1 MSWPEVELGDI
12 ALILRNGASIKQS
25 EHAGGTPITRIE
37 TIANWEVNPAKCGY
51 ADVTENEYPNHLL
64 ETGDILISHIN
75 STKHLGKC
83 AIYEGNPGKLIHGMN
98 LLSLRVNTD
107 ISYPKYIYNVM
118 CSTEFRRQI
127 PKITKNSVNQSSFTV
142 TNFKQLKIPLP
153 PLEEQKRIAAIL
165 DKADTLRRKRE
176 KAIALLDDLL
186 RSVFLDMFGDPV
198 TNPKSLKKVR
208 IEEVVSVKTGGTPN
222 RNKPEYYQGN
232 IPWVKTTEVNGKT
245 ITETLECLSEQGMSN
260 SNCVLFPKQSIVL
273 AMYGQGKTRG
283 RVGVLGIEA
292 TTNQACAVLL
302 PGKNISQDFLYEYL
316 RLSYNQIRD
325 LGRGGNQPNLNLS
338 LVKNFK
344 VFLPTE
350 NEQKEFVRRV
360 KGILKQ
366 KSKYER
372 FIGESNNLFSSLA
385 QRAFRGELTT
395 QKEAA

>member
-1 MSWPEVELGDI
+1 
-12 ALILRNGASIKQS
+12 
-25 EHAGGTPITRIE
+25 
-37 TIANWEVNPAKCGY
+37 
-51 ADVTENEYPNHLL
+51 
-64 ETGDILISHIN
+64 
-75 STKHLGKC
+75 
-83 AIYEGNPGKLIHGMN
+83 
-98 LLSLRVNTD
+98 
-107 ISYPKYIYNVM
+107 
-118 CSTEFRRQI
+118 
-127 PKITKNSVNQSSFTV
+127 
-142 TNFKQLKIPLP
+142 
-153 PLEEQKRIAAIL
+153 
-165 DKADTLRRKRE
+165 
-176 KAIALLDDLL
+176 
-186 RSVFLDMFGDPV
+186 
-198 TNPKSLKKVR
+198 
-208 IEEVVSVKTGGTPN
+208 
-222 RNKPEYYQGN
+222 
-232 IPWVKTTEVNGKT
+232 
-245 ITETLECLSEQGMSN
+245 
-260 SNCVLFPKQSIVL
+260 
-273 AMYGQGKTRG
+273 MYGQGKTRG